1 MKKLLFI
8 ALLTITGATTAFGYG
23 KWVNFNCPDG
33 FHYPVYVE
41 IQDDLD
47 EEQEKELM
55 DEYEKDMLEK
65 LCGED

>member
-1 MKKLLFI
+1 MKKLFFI
-8 ALLTITGATTAFGYG
+8 AILAITGANTAFAYG
-23 KWVNFNCPDG
+23 KWMNFNCPDG

-47 EEQEKELM
+47 EAQEEELLE
-55 DEYEKDMLEK
+55 DYRNDMMAK